1 MEMQIES
8 ALNIGAD
15 EFYRS
20 SRYNLP
26 LVVVLINSDDSMAF
40 NILESSVRQTDIL
53 QQLTSDTTVVFL
65 SHTNFRES
73 EKFIQKIKDR
83 FDFTYSVSEF
93 KDSQNT
99 FLKSLFLENE
109 EKCMAI

>member
-1 MEMQIES
+1 MEIES

-15 EFYRS
+15 EFYRA

-26 LVVVLINSDDSMAF
+26 LVVLLVNSYDSQAF
-40 NILESSVRQTDIL
+40 HILESSVRRTDIL
-53 QQLTSDTTVVFL
+53 QQLTSDTVVIFL
-65 SHTNFRES
+65 SHTNFQES
-73 EKFIQKIKDR
+73 EKFLQKLEDK
-83 FDFTYSVSEF
+83 FDFTYSASEF

-109 EKCMAI
+109 EKCITI